1 MWQLTKLQIF
11 MLACGAFSLRAII
24 SIQPYS
30 GYNKPPMYGDF
41 EAQRHWQEITI
52 NLPIVD
58 WYTNTSDNDLM
69 YWGLDY
75 PPMTAYHSWLNGWIA
90 RKLNESYVE
99 LHASRG
105 ITTEEHKNFMRNT
118 VLVADLLLY
127 IPALIFAIKSIG
139 LLQTKNNS
147 ILNVLSLITVLF
159 YPGQIIIDNGH
170 FQYNNISLGLAAV
183 AIAAIFRNSEH
194 IAAISFVLALNYK
207 QMELYHALPFF
218 VYLLGWS
225 FTSASFQSKEFG
237 QRFFAGVKNVAILA
251 IIVTFT
257 FAMIWLP
264 WLRSVVHFKQLVH
277 RLFPV
282 ARGVF
287 EDKVSNVW
295 CIVNIFYKL
304 K

>member
-1 MWQLTKLQIF
+1 MV
-11 MLACGAFSLRAII
+11 ACGAISLRAII
-24 SIQPYS
+24 SLQPYS

-52 NLPIVD
+52 NLPITD
-58 WYTNTSDNDLM
+58 WYTNTTDNDLM

-75 PPMTAYHSWLNGWIA
+75 PPLTAYHSWLNGWIA
-90 RKLNESYVE
+90 NKLNTSYVK

-105 ITTEEHKNFMRNT
+105 ITSEEHQHFMRTT

-127 IPALIFAIKSIG
+127 IPALIFTVKSIAPQWNAM
-139 LLQTKNNS
+139 LS
-147 ILNVLSLITVLF
+147 ILSLVVVLF

-170 FQYNNISLGLAAV
+170 FQYNNISLGLTCL
-183 AIAAIFRNSEH
+183 AIAAIFRNSERL
-194 IAAISFVLALNYK
+194 AAFLFVLALNYK

-218 VYLLGWS
+218 FYLLGHS
-225 FTSASFQSKEFG
+225 FTKSTGTRQSFMN
-237 QRFFAGVKNVAILA
+237 GVKNVAVLGL
-251 IIVTFT
+251 IVTFS
-257 FAMIWLP
+257 FAVIWAP
-264 WLRSVVHFKQLVH
+264 WLQSSENFRQLIH

-295 CIVNIFYKL
+295 CIVNVFYKL